1 MSSKS
6 QKMDEIEETDEFIT
20 FSTRMISYIIEN
32 KNKVLLWA
40 GIVCG
45 LILTVTFSHQ
55 YLESKEN
62 KASAMR
68 NSALANYEKIN
79 NNENKDASDTIAA
92 LETLN
97 QEFGGT
103 VAGKLALLN
112 AADLSYSSEKY
123 DKAESFYQE
132 ALKEFSDHDAL
143 SQLAISGL
151 AYTYLKQDK
160 KDEAVVYFEKVLA
173 NPVKAKH
180 AEALYNLSL
189 IYEQKNEK
197 EKSSEASNR
206 ILSEYQNSTY
216 YLLVKEKTGV

>member
-1 MSSKS
+1 
-6 QKMDEIEETDEFIT
+6 
-20 FSTRMISYIIEN
+20 
-32 KNKVLLWA
+32 
-40 GIVCG
+40 
-45 LILTVTFSHQ
+45 
-55 YLESKEN
+55 
-62 KASAMR
+62 MR